1 MARASSSVALSCIA
15 FWGPVH
21 FVIPMPT
28 QSSLHARPR
37 AWVDVDLAAL
47 LRNARAL
54 ERHSGKRLLPMV
66 KADAYGLGAVPV
78 ARALEAINP
87 IAFGVSSIV
96 EGEELRDAGIQ
107 RDILV
112 FTPTMPWDLE
122 RMLAAGLT
130 PTLATADGIAQWK
143 ALGGGAWHLAIDTGM
158 HRAGVQW
165 DAVAGLADVV
175 RDFAPAGAFTHFHS
189 AGLDD
194 GTLRVQEDRF
204 RTALAALPENSQ
216 PKILHTENSAALVR
230 SAKTNSPWSCARPG
244 VFLYGVG
251 SGPAAPLQPEPV
263 AHLRAQVLEVREV
276 AAGETVSYDATW
288 TATDARRVAT
298 LAVGYGDGY
307 RRHLGNV
314 GRGIIGGSLAPVA
327 GIVTM
332 DMTMIDVTGLPCEPG
347 DVVTLLGRDGEHVLT
362 AETVAEWGGLSAY
375 ELLTG
380 LRQRLPRHYLG
391 EV

>member
-1 MARASSSVALSCIA
+1 
-15 FWGPVH
+15 
-21 FVIPMPT
+21 MPT
-28 QSSLHARPR
+28 QSSLHAKPR
-37 AWVDVDLAAL
+37 AWVEVDLAAL

-54 ERHSGKRLLPMV
+54 ERHSRTRLLPMV
-66 KADAYGLGAVPV
+66 KADAYGLGAVPS
-78 ARALEAINP
+78 ARALEAIDP
-87 IAFGVSSIV
+87 IAFGVSSIS
-96 EGEELRDAGIQ
+96 EGEELRGAGIQ

-122 RMLAAGLT
+122 RMLGAQLT
-130 PTLATADGIAQWK
+130 PTLASAEGIARWK

-158 HRAGVQW
+158 HRAGAPW
-165 DAVAGLADVV
+165 DAVAALADAV
-175 RDFAPAGAFTHFHS
+175 RDHPPTGAYTHFHS
-189 AGLDD
+189 AELDD
-194 GTLRVQEDRF
+194 GSVRVQEDRF
-204 RTALAALPENSQ
+204 RAALESLPVR
-216 PKILHTENSAALVR
+216 PAVLHTENSAALVR
-230 SAKTNSPWSCARPG
+230 RADSPWSCARPG

-251 SGPAAPLQPEPV
+251 SGPTAALQPEPV

-276 AAGETVSYDATW
+276 APGESVSYDATW
-288 TATDARRVAT
+288 RATTPRTIAT

-314 GRGIIGGSLAPVA
+314 GQAIVAGRLAPVA

-332 DMTMIDVTGLPCEPG
+332 DMTMIDVTGIPCEPG
-347 DVVTLLGRDGEHVLT
+347 DVVTLLGRDDEHLLT

-391 EV
+391 GA

>member
-1 MARASSSVALSCIA
+1 MARASSSVALSCIT

-28 QSSLHARPR
+28 QSSLHAKPR
-37 AWVDVDLAAL
+37 AWVEVDLAAL

-78 ARALEAINP
+78 ARALEAIDP
-87 IAFGVSSIV
+87 IAFGVSSIA
-96 EGEELRDAGIQ
+96 EGEELRRSGIQ

-112 FTPTMPWDLE
+112 FTPTMPWDLA

-130 PTLATADGIAQWK
+130 PTLSAADGIARWK

-158 HRAGVQW
+158 HRAGAPW
-165 DAVAGLADVV
+165 DAVQALADAV
-175 RDFAPAGAFTHFHS
+175 RAHPPTGAYTHFHS
-189 AGLDD
+189 AERDD
-194 GTLRVQEDRF
+194 ASVRLQEDRF
-204 RTALAALPENSQ
+204 RAALDALPVR
-216 PKILHTENSAALVR
+216 PTVLHTENSAALVR
-230 SAKTNSPWSCARPG
+230 RADSPWSCARPG

-251 SGPAAPLQPEPV
+251 SGPSAALQPEPV

-276 AAGETVSYDATW
+276 AGGESVSYDATW
-288 TATDARRVAT
+288 HATSTRRIAT

-314 GRGIIGGSLAPVA
+314 GQAIVGVGLAPVA

-332 DMTMIDVTGLPCEPG
+332 DMTMIDVTGIPCEPG
-347 DVVTLLGRDGEHVLT
+347 DVVTLLGRAGEHLLT
-362 AETVAEWGGLSAY
+362 AEAVAEWGGLSAY

-391 EV
+391 EA